1 MYIDER
7 GGWPPSRG
15 SDCQTA
21 TAGHNKKWWLAL
33 LPTAAIHLHN
43 SFAAALISG
52 CIVQRA
58 DAAPVAIRGSLGGGR
73 RPLQT
78 LLPSPAGKPSNSL
91 PRSSNVLTLDP
102 ERNGNEQEASECE
115 RGVWQTWCR
124 CGWQSLPHQQC
135 SISTLVLTLGCA
147 SGGCPYLV
155 FLDMV
160 TVLSGDRVLWSSP
173 SSLVGRLAIST
184 SSTSCNVSRSFS
196 LIPALGLKTPRWR
209 GSSSGTS
216 GSRWAPTIWI
226 FLFDLGE
233 NKAVKHIVLCGAMH
247 AGKCKVG
254 QMWEAERVS
263 SHEGPCR
270 VRCSAGPSCRER

>member
-1 MYIDER
+1 MVVVALSR
-7 GGWPPSRG
+7 LCSRRLLANPRTVSLARPMFSPSILSRMEM
-15 SDCQTA
+15 S
-21 TAGHNKKWWLAL
+21 K
-33 LPTAAIHLHN
+33 
-43 SFAAALISG
+43 
-52 CIVQRA
+52 R
-58 DAAPVAIRGSLGGGR
+58 
-73 RPLQT
+73 LQN
-78 LLPSPAGKPSNSL
+78 A
-91 PRSSNVLTLDP
+91 
-102 ERNGNEQEASECE
+102 

-124 CGWQSLPHQQC
+124 CGWQNLPHQQC

-147 SGGCPYLV
+147 GGCPYLV

-184 SSTSCNVSRSFS
+184 SSTSCKVSRSFS

-233 NKAVKHIVLCGAMH
+233 NKAVKHKVLCGA
-247 AGKCKVG
+247 CRKVYSG
-254 QMWEAERVS
+254 VDVGGRR
-263 SHEGPCR
+263 G
-270 VRCSAGPSCRER
+270 

>member
-1 MYIDER
+1 MQ
-7 GGWPPSRG
+7 W
-15 SDCQTA
+15 
-21 TAGHNKKWWLAL
+21 
-33 LPTAAIHLHN
+33 
-43 SFAAALISG
+43 
-52 CIVQRA
+52 A
-58 DAAPVAIRGSLGGGR
+58 DTAPVAIRGSLGGGG

-91 PRSSNVLTLDP
+91 PSSSNVLTLDP

-115 RGVWQTWCR
+115 GCVWQTWCR
-124 CGWQSLPHQQC
+124 CGWQNLPHQQC
-135 SISTLVLTLGCA
+135 SISTRVLTLGCV
-147 SGGCPYLV
+147 GGCPYLV

-184 SSTSCNVSRSFS
+184 SSTSCKVSRSFS
-196 LIPALGLKTPRWR
+196 LIPAFGLKTPRWR

-233 NKAVKHIVLCGAMH
+233 NKAVKHKVLCGA
-247 AGKCKVG
+247 CRKVYSG
-254 QMWEAERVS
+254 QMWEAGRVS
-263 SHEGPCR
+263 AMKVHVELGAAQVLR
-270 VRCSAGPSCRER
+270 VVRGEVRAG